1 MTSSGSQTLKVLSST
16 RFILCTRGFTQPT
29 GMWCIYIKGECCK
42 TINIQIVDRL
52 LVTGPTELYRPSALA
67 LADQRAL
74 SANRASWVSPISA
87 RFHAETR
94 PTN

>member
-1 MTSSGSQTLKVLSST
+1 MFRVFFYK
-16 RFILCTRGFTQPT
+16 
-29 GMWCIYIKGECCK
+29 YIH
-42 TINIQIVDRL
+42 IHDMYLQYIQMVDRL
-52 LVTGPTELYRPSALA
+52 LVTGVAELYSPSALT

>member
-1 MTSSGSQTLKVLSST
+1 M
-16 RFILCTRGFTQPT
+16 
-29 GMWCIYIKGECCK
+29 
-42 TINIQIVDRL
+42 VDRL
-52 LVTGPTELYRPSALA
+52 LATGVAELYSPSALHVA

-94 PTN
+94 HINSAYQLADS